1 MGRDGKLTD
10 KIIEET
16 NKTNQAANSRKK
28 EIMKLFNE
36 VQTTQNTLN
45 QNLLAELKFKI
56 DEQTTI
62 LSAINASV
70 NEFVDRIYKA
80 INLKLEQV

>member
-16 NKTNQAANSRKK
+16 KQQNQAANTRKR
-28 EIMKLFNE
+28 EIMKLFSE

-45 QNLLAELKFKI
+45 QNLLAELKFQI

-62 LSAINASV
+62 LAAINASV

-80 INLKLEQV
+80 INLKLE

>member
-1 MGRDGKLTD
+1 
-10 KIIEET
+10 
-16 NKTNQAANSRKK
+16 
-28 EIMKLFNE
+28 MKLFNE

-80 INLKLEQV
+80 INLKLE

>member
-16 NKTNQAANSRKK
+16 KQQNQAANTRKR

-45 QNLLAELKFKI
+45 QNLLAELKFQI
-56 DEQTTI
+56 DE
-62 LSAINASV
+62 
-70 NEFVDRIYKA
+70 
-80 INLKLEQV
+80 